1 MTSSTR
7 AFLLVALLALP
18 CAAVLHLLALLG
30 LLGAWPAMVHL
41 TIFGWIT
48 AMIMAVNYHT
58 LSVFSARDFPYPA
71 LIWGHWALL
80 SSGVALASS
89 GLLAGWGAGSLA
101 GLLLQLGGA
110 LLFVLNTIL
119 LFRRGAPRPHRPP
132 TPPIVGQL
140 LVDRAG
146 TSATK
151 AAGLCLP
158 LALLLL
164 LAAQLGWISGQ
175 WVLAAEHL
183 AALGWM
189 MLMIVGVAYHTLP
202 RFSGSGTRGPA
213 WARAQLLSHG
223 AALALIVPA
232 LGFGWPAGFALGGS
246 LMALALGLF
255 AWTIWPALRTIQPQ
269 PSPHVLVFKERP
281 R

>member
-1 MTSSTR
+1 MIASTR
-7 AFLLVALLALP
+7 AFLIGALFALP
-18 CAAVLHLLALLG
+18 VAALLHLLALLG
-30 LLGAWPAMVHL
+30 VPGAWPAMVHL

-58 LSVFSARDFPYPA
+58 LPVFSARDFPYPV

-80 SSGVALASS
+80 GAGVALASG
-89 GLLAGWGAGSLA
+89 GLLTYWHAGTLA

-110 LLFVLNTIL
+110 LMFVANTIL
-119 LFRRGAPRPHRPP
+119 LFLRGAPKPHRHP
-132 TPPIVGQL
+132 TPAIAGQL
-140 LVDRAG
+140 LVDRAS

-151 AAGLCLP
+151 AAAICLP

-164 LAAQLGWISGQ
+164 IAAQLEWIGSQ

-189 MLMIVGVAYHTLP
+189 MLMIIGVAYHTLP
-202 RFSGSGTRGPA
+202 RFSGCGTRGPA
-213 WARAQLLSHG
+213 WARVQLLSHFG
-223 AALALIVPA
+223 ALTLIVPA
-232 LGFGWPAGFALGGS
+232 LGFGWTHGFALGGL
-246 LMALALGLF
+246 LMALALSLF
-255 AWTIWPALRTIQPQ
+255 AWTVWPTLRSIQPQ
-269 PSPHVLVFKERP
+269 SGPITLAFRKRP

>member
-1 MTSSTR
+1 MIGSTR
-7 AFLLVALLALP
+7 AFLIVALFALP
-18 CAAVLHLLALLG
+18 GAAMLHLLALLG
-30 LLGAWPAMVHL
+30 VPGAWPAMVHL

-58 LSVFSARDFPYPA
+58 VPVFSARDFPYPA

-80 SSGVALASS
+80 SAGVALTSG
-89 GLLAGWGAGSLA
+89 GLLTGWGAGTLA
-101 GLLLQLGGA
+101 GLLLQIGGA
-110 LLFVLNTIL
+110 LLFVANTIL
-119 LFRRGAPRPHRPP
+119 LFRRGAPRPHRHP
-132 TPPIVGQL
+132 TPPIGGQL

-151 AAGLCLP
+151 AAGICLP

-164 LAAQLGWISGQ
+164 LTAQLGWIGGQ
-175 WVLAAEHL
+175 WILAAEHL
-183 AALGWM
+183 AVLGWM

-202 RFSGSGTRGPA
+202 RFSGCGTRGPG

-223 AALALIVPA
+223 GALALIVLA
-232 LGFGWPAGFALGGS
+232 LGFGWSGGFALGGF
-246 LMALALGLF
+246 LMTLALGLF
-255 AWTIWPALRTIQPQ
+255 AWTIWPTLHTIQPQ
-269 PSPHVLVFKERP
+269 PAPSTLVFKEQP